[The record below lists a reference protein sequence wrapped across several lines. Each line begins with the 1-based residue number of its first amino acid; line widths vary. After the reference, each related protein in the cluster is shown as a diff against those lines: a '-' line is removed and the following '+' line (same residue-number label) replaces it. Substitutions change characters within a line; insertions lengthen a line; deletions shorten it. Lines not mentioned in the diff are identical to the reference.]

1 MSITGNLKTME
12 LSELLQWLS
21 QSKKTGTLVIDD
33 GSVKKQIHFQE
44 GRIVS
49 SASTDPKEHLGHFLV
64 SHGFI
69 NEMELS
75 NAIEMQEKT
84 GMLLGKIL
92 VTIGAITE
100 EDLNRLLRLKA
111 EESLYDIFSWQEG
124 EFRFLDGQLPER
136 TFIPMSLEVTGLV
149 MEGARRLDEWNR
161 IRSVIPSAQ
170 AIPVSMVE
178 SFDDPDLSPGEKKIL
193 DMVDDDRTIEELA
206 LQTHSSEF
214 HVCRVIFQQVQ
225 KKNVKVVKPRRHQP
239 RETGPPVSAAGD
251 DVDAQNLVQAAERH
265 LDQNHYEQ
273 ALRHLR
279 AARSLEPESKEI
291 QKTVQDGETRL
302 REALEKEGV
311 TLKSVPLLS
320 TNLQELTAS
329 KISPQ
334 EGFMLTRINGNYD
347 IEAIVKISPMP
358 QLDALLVFW
367 RLLREGHIELKEG

>member
-12 LSELLQWLS
+12 LAELMQWLS
-21 QSKKTGTLVIDD
+21 QSKKTGTMIIDN
-33 GSVKKQIHFQE
+33 GTVKKQIHFRD
-44 GRIVS
+44 GRIIS

-92 VTIGAITE
+92 VTIGAISE

-111 EESLYDIFSWQEG
+111 EESLYDIFSWTEG
-124 EFRFLDGQLPER
+124 EFRFLDDELPER

-149 MEGARRLDEWNR
+149 MEGARRIDEWRR
-161 IRSVIPSAQ
+161 IREVIPSDQ
-170 AIPVSMVE
+170 AIPVAMVE
-178 SFDDPDLSPGEKKIL
+178 SFNDSKLTAGQKKIL
-193 DMVDDDRTIEELA
+193 DLVDDDRTIEEIA

-214 HVCRVIFQQVQ
+214 HVCRVLFEQALQ
-225 KKNVKVVKPRRHQP
+225 KKLKIVKPRWK
-239 RETGPPVSAAGD
+239 EAAPAATPAMTD
-251 DVDAQNLVQAAERH
+251 NVDAKSLVETAERH
-265 LDQNHYEQ
+265 LDRDSYEQ

-279 AARSLEPESKEI
+279 AARSLEPDSKEI
-291 QKTVQDGETRL
+291 QKTVEAGETRL
-302 REALEKEGV
+302 RDALEKEGV
-311 TLKSVPLLS
+311 SLKSVPQLS

-334 EGFMLTRINGNYD
+334 EGFMLTRINGTYD

-367 RLLREGHIELKEG
+367 RLVKEGHIQLKKK

>member
-12 LSELLQWLS
+12 LAELMQWLS
-21 QSKKTGTLVIDD
+21 QSKKSGTMIIDN
-33 GSVKKQIHFQE
+33 GTVKKQIHFRD
-44 GRIVS
+44 GRIIS

-84 GMLLGKIL
+84 GTLLGKIL
-92 VTIGAITE
+92 VTIGAISE

-111 EESLYDIFSWQEG
+111 EESLYDIFSWTEG
-124 EFRFLDGQLPER
+124 EFRFLDDELPER
-136 TFIPMSLEVTGLV
+136 TFIPLSLEVTGLV
-149 MEGARRLDEWNR
+149 MEGARRIDEWRR
-161 IRSVIPSAQ
+161 IREVIPSDQ

-178 SFDDPDLSPGEKKIL
+178 SFDDPKLKPGEKKIL
-193 DMVDDDRTIEELA
+193 DLVDDDRTIEEIA
-206 LQTHSSEF
+206 IQTHSSEF
-214 HVCRVIFQQVQ
+214 HVCRVLFEQTLQ
-225 KKNVKVVKPRRHQP
+225 KKLKIVKPRQQEAP
-239 RETGPPVSAAGD
+239 TPTPTMSD
-251 DVDAQNLVQAAERH
+251 NVDAKSLVETAERH
-265 LDQNHYEQ
+265 LDRDSYEQ

-279 AARSLEPESKEI
+279 AARSLEPDSREI
-291 QKTVQDGETRL
+291 QKTVEAGEQRL
-302 REALEKEGV
+302 RDALAREGV
-311 TLKSVPLLS
+311 TLQSVPQLS

-334 EGFMLTRINGNYD
+334 EGFMLTRINGTYD

-367 RLLREGHIELKEG
+367 RLMKEGHIQVKKG